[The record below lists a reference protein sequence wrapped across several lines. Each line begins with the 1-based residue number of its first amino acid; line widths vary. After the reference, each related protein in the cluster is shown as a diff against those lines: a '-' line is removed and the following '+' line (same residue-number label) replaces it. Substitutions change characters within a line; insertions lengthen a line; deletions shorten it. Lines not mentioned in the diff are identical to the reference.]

1 MREALVTGMMA
12 LLLVCGSASCSSTR
26 SPQRLAH
33 SWEDPF
39 EPADSGGASH
49 DGKTLAEKWLELDA
63 LRAEVLELDARTA
76 ALERSFRFRPLPE
89 ISPDLSNQASRMMAR
104 YLSVRSSLLALRN
117 LFASAAPDD
126 PALRVEGR
134 LLGLHAEIYRS
145 YLDTRLV
152 LTTAENQ
159 ELIESLDAA
168 SPALGLQS
176 GSFRSIDS
184 ETRAGEMLDQ
194 MRARRSSL
202 DAALAR
208 EGSALN
214 EVLAKNPPLAARHRA
229 AMRAFDDALFQA
241 QLILYRGSGLAPDAI
256 DGARRGRVGRWL
268 GRVGARL
275 GRDAYLVQGFIYTKV
290 ARLKSPR
297 AQLLTFS
304 PEKVAELEDLL
315 QPGDVILTFTEGYV
329 GNLFLPGVF
338 KHGIVYVG
346 SPDQRRT
353 AGFNDAALWT
363 RVHGMEQFQHLKRV
377 AATGETEAGRPAD
390 VVEAVAEGV
399 KFSSLEH
406 LLATHVNRM
415 LILRPRISQDELLD
429 VLVAVFAYVG
439 LQYDFD
445 FDFADPSKLS
455 CTEMIYR
462 VLEGKGSLRF
472 EMTRVRGHWAVT
484 ADDIARDA
492 LSGPSAPFRVVALAD
507 RAPVREDW
515 DATLFSG
522 AEAEPA
528 LRHLLG
534 WISQ

>member
-1 MREALVTGMMA
+1 V
-12 LLLVCGSASCSSTR
+12 
-26 SPQRLAH
+26 
-33 SWEDPF
+33 
-39 EPADSGGASH
+39 DSGGTSYDA
-49 DGKTLAEKWLELDA
+49 KTLAEKWRELDA
-63 LRAEVLELDARTA
+63 LRAELPELDARMA
-76 ALERSFRFRPLPE
+76 ALERSFRFRSLPE
-89 ISPDLSNQASRMMAR
+89 ISPDLSNQTSRVMAR
-104 YLSVRSSLLALRN
+104 HLSVRSALLALRD

-126 PALRVEGR
+126 PALRVEGS
-134 LLGLHAEIYRS
+134 LLGLHAEIYRT

-152 LTTAENQ
+152 LATAENQ

-176 GSFRSIDS
+176 GTLRTIHS
-184 ETRAGEMLDQ
+184 ETRAEETLER
-194 MRARRSSL
+194 MRARRSAL
-202 DAALAR
+202 DEALAR

-214 EVLAKNPPLAARHRA
+214 QLLAKNPQLATRHRA

-241 QLILYRGSGLAPDAI
+241 QLILYRESGLAPDAI

-268 GRVGARL
+268 GSGA
-275 GRDAYLVQGFIYTKV
+275 YQVQGFIYTKV
-290 ARLKSPR
+290 ARLKRPR
-297 AQLLTFS
+297 AQRLSFS

-315 QPGDVILTFTEGYV
+315 QPGDLILTFTEGYV

-346 SPDQRRT
+346 SPDQRRA
-353 AGFNDAALWT
+353 AGLTDAALWM
-363 RVHGMEQFQHLKRV
+363 RVREMEQFQHLKGVV
-377 AATGETEAGRPAD
+377 ATDETEAGRPAD

-406 LLATHVNRM
+406 LLATHMNRM
-415 LILRPRISQDELLD
+415 AVLRPRISRDEMLD
-429 VLVAVFAYVG
+429 MLVAVLAYVG

-462 VLEGKGSLRF
+462 VLEGKGSTRF
-472 EMTRVRGHWAVT
+472 EMTRVRGHWVLT
-484 ADDIARDA
+484 ADDIARNA
-492 LSGPSAPFRVVALAD
+492 LSGSSAPFGVIALAD
-507 RAPVREDW
+507 RVPVRDDW

-534 WISQ
+534 WTAK